1 MEGGEEKKSGFEEF
15 VYQNRIPVVILLG
28 GLVLLGAAILLSR
41 QVVSEGKVEVLQ
53 STTEAQEGP
62 SEIVVE
68 MAGQVVSPGVYL
80 LVQGSRINDGL
91 IAAGGLTVDAD
102 RTWVQKNLNRAAKLT
117 DGAKIYI
124 PAANE
129 QSTGSSASSGGGI
142 QTVSLPRGS
151 GLVNIN
157 SATQS
162 ELEALPGIGP
172 VYAQSIIEHR
182 PYSTIEEMMSSGA
195 LKKST
200 YEKVKDSVS
209 VY

>member
-1 MEGGEEKKSGFEEF
+1 MEEREEKKSGFEEF
-15 VYQNRIPVVILLG
+15 VYQNRIPVVIFLG
-28 GLVLLGAAILLSR
+28 GLVLLGAAILLSK
-41 QVVSEGKVEVLQ
+41 QVVSEDKVKLLQ
-53 STTEAQEGP
+53 STTEVQEGP

-80 LVQGSRINDGL
+80 LDQGSRINDGL

-102 RTWVQKNLNRAAKLT
+102 RTWVEKNLNKAAKLT

-124 PAANE
+124 PATNE
-129 QSTGSSASSGGGI
+129 QSNGSSASSGGGI

-182 PYSTIEEMMSSGA
+182 PYSTTEELLSSGA

>member
-80 LVQGSRINDGL
+80 LVPGSRINDGL
-91 IAAGGLTVDAD
+91 IAAGGVTVDAG

-157 SATQS
+157 SAPQS
-162 ELEALPGIGP
+162 
-172 VYAQSIIEHR
+172 
-182 PYSTIEEMMSSGA
+182 
-195 LKKST
+195 
-200 YEKVKDSVS
+200 
-209 VY
+209 